1 MNARVTLLPG
11 DGIGPEVL
19 SAACRVLETVASSGG
34 HQVTMTQ
41 CRIGG
46 ASLEEC
52 GAPLTDEVIE
62 ICRSSDAVLLGA
74 VGGPRWETVEPRL
87 RPEQGLLRLR
97 KELGLYANL
106 RPVRPHPSLSA
117 ISPLKEKTLR
127 GVDLLVVR
135 ELTGGVYFGE
145 PRYREKTDGVTRAVD
160 SVVYTEAEITRVVD
174 LAFRIAGTRQRRVTS
189 IDKANVLE
197 TSRLWRETATAIGK
211 RYPDV
216 ALEHML
222 VDTAAM
228 RLISSPADFDVIVT
242 ENMFGDI
249 LTDEAGVLTGSL
261 GMLPSA
267 SLGDSGPG
275 LYEPIHGSAPDIAG
289 RGKANPVGA
298 ILSIALLLRHSLH
311 LEQEAEGI
319 ESAVGRAIASGART
333 ADLGG
338 LLSTD
343 EMTDTIVKYL

>member
-1 MNARVTLLPG
+1 LP
-11 DGIGPEVL
+11 
-19 SAACRVLETVASSGG
+19 
-34 HQVTMTQ
+34 
-41 CRIGG
+41 
-46 ASLEEC
+46 
-52 GAPLTDEVIE
+52 
-62 ICRSSDAVLLGA
+62 
-74 VGGPRWETVEPRL
+74 
-87 RPEQGLLRLR
+87 LLRLR